1 MPVFEYK
8 GFDGGGKAVSGI
20 IDADSAKVA
29 RSRLRRQGLFPT
41 DVDVQTKEGSK
52 GTGLNREIDFA
63 RYFQFITVR
72 DIATLTNQ
80 MATLLGASVPMAE
93 ALTALVDQTEKT
105 KLKVVLSQVKE
116 KVNEGSSL
124 AEALREHPRVFNNL
138 YVHMVRAGERTG
150 ALDKV
155 LRRLA
160 TFTENQVKLQGKVL
174 AALAY
179 PILMSFVGLFI
190 LAGLFWGVIPRIR
203 SLFDSM
209 GGEEG
214 LPILTRVVFAF
225 GDFLI
230 SGWVL
235 AFAVFLV
242 AVAFGFWRWIHTERG
257 RRWFDT
263 FKLNMPL
270 FGSIN
275 RVVAVSRFCR
285 TLATLLASGV
295 PIITALNIVRDVV
308 SNVILAEAIDKA
320 SGNIQEGQSIAA
332 PLRQSGE
339 FPPMVTHMISIGE
352 RTGDL
357 EPMLTAVADSYEEQV
372 DSTMGALTSIL
383 APLLILA
390 LGGVVFLVAL
400 GLLLPMMDISSRLS
414 QM

>member
-1 MPVFEYK
+1 MPVFEYR
-8 GFDGGGKAVSGI
+8 GFDGGGKAVSGV
-20 IDADSAKVA
+20 IDADNAKVA

-41 DVDVQTKEGSK
+41 EVDVQTKEGGK

-105 KLKVVLSQVKE
+105 KLKIVLSEVKE

-124 AEALREHPRVFNNL
+124 AEALREHPKVFGNL

-150 ALDKV
+150 GLDKV

-160 TFTENQVKLQGKVL
+160 TFTESQVKLQGKVL
-174 AALAY
+174 AAMAY

-190 LAGLFWGVIPRIR
+190 LMGLFWGVIPRIR
-203 SLFDSM
+203 SLFDSL

-230 SGWVL
+230 SGWVIL
-235 AFAVFLV
+235 LV
-242 AVAFGFWRWIHTERG
+242 VLLGAMVFGFWRWIRTERG
-257 RRWFDT
+257 RHWFDS

-295 PIITALNIVRDVV
+295 PILTALNIVRDVV
-308 SNVILAEAIDKA
+308 GNVVLAEAIDKA

-372 DSTMGALTSIL
+372 DATMAALTSIL
-383 APLLILA
+383 APLLILV
-390 LGGVVFLVAL
+390 LGGIVFLVAL

>member
-20 IDADSAKVA
+20 IDADNPKVA

-52 GTGLNREIDFA
+52 GTGLNREIEFS

-80 MATLLGASVPMAE
+80 MATLLGASVPMSETLA
-93 ALTALVDQTEKT
+93 ALVDQTEKT
-105 KLKVVLSQVKE
+105 KLKVVLSQIKE

-150 ALDKV
+150 ALDLV

-174 AALAY
+174 AAMAY
-179 PILMSFVGLFI
+179 PILMSFVGVFI
-190 LAGLFWGVIPRIR
+190 LMGLFWGVIPRIR
-203 SLFDSM
+203 SLFDSL

-230 SGWVL
+230 SGWVFVL
-235 AFAVFLV
+235 AVLLA
-242 AVAFGFWRWIHTERG
+242 ATGFGLWRWIQTKRG
-257 RRWFDT
+257 RRWFDR

-270 FGSIN
+270 LGSIN

-308 SNVILAEAIDKA
+308 SNVILAEAIDRA
-320 SGNIQEGQSIAA
+320 SENIQEGQSIAA

-372 DSTMGALTSIL
+372 DSTMTALTSIL
-383 APLLILA
+383 APLLILV

-400 GLLLPMMDISSRLS
+400 GLLMPMMNISSRLS